1 MPRAVKITHFD
12 NTVSYVS
19 TNNVNVAPGIENKRE
34 VLGPEES
41 DYYAHQRAQ
50 NQRRADEQASRNA
63 YRDAI
68 RASVP
73 PSERRSL
80 PDYY

>member
-1 MPRAVKITHFD
+1 MPKAVKITHFD

-19 TNNVNVAPGIENKRE
+19 TDNNDLTPGSENKRE

-50 NQRRADEQASRNA
+50 NRRRADERLARKT
-63 YRDAI
+63 YLEAI
-68 RASVP
+68 RPNLP